1 MDKLDFKDIMKEDF
15 HPSLNFAEIT
25 ERSLQFVEKSVIK
38 RGQIGGWGILES
50 VLSVFTTLDG
60 VLGGNRWL
68 LAVMMSFLNFTYVL
82 ISLAVMPPV
91 VTKEHDSL
99 KEEVKHIG

>member
-1 MDKLDFKDIMKEDF
+1 MKEDY

-38 RGQIGGWGILES
+38 RGQTGGWGILES
-50 VLSVFTTLDG
+50 VLNVFTALDSL
-60 VLGGNRWL
+60 VSGNRWL
-68 LAVMMSFLNFTYVL
+68 LAVMMSLLNFTYVL
-82 ISLAVMPPV
+82 ISLVVMPPV